1 MENIKKNIYFINV
14 TLLGDSQVGKTT
26 IKDRLLGKQFNI
38 NTITT
43 TCPPYKEYFNIS
55 NSKKIPNSDIFIN
68 IWDTA
73 GQEKYRS
80 QCAGAIKRADI
91 ILFIRDHLHDNLGKE
106 NADSWIATAENSNF
120 LQSENVIK
128 IFCLNKTDLIDE
140 NTKNEIR
147 EVLTNISS
155 NYPSSKV
162 FVISSKNDND
172 IQNLKND
179 IIFFAED
186 LTIKAIKSYN
196 HEVNAILFGPSMV
209 GKTTLINRII
219 YDYYQESTIL
229 TLKLEKTSQQISLK
243 DSCHFDF
250 KNHDEIKI
258 NYFDIPGQIQ
268 YMEKSLNILK
278 KAEIIIFVNDNENL
292 EVQNKIIEQ
301 KITLF
306 GKKIIFCINKSDLI
320 SKKNTFLNDYKN
332 TNKKILENNN
342 NIFIVSA
349 KDGDGIKG
357 LKESINSL
365 AIDILKEKKTQKSES
380 DKATTVERQFNE
392 VKIINLDN
400 IQEVEVRKENSC
412 KKCWKS
418 IIDIFK

>member
-1 MENIKKNIYFINV
+1 MEI
-14 TLLGDSQVGKTT
+14 
-26 IKDRLLGKQFNI
+26 
-38 NTITT
+38 
-43 TCPPYKEYFNIS
+43 
-55 NSKKIPNSDIFIN
+55 
-68 IWDTA
+68 
-73 GQEKYRS
+73 
-80 QCAGAIKRADI
+80 
-91 ILFIRDHLHDNLGKE
+91 
-106 NADSWIATAENSNF
+106 
-120 LQSENVIK
+120 
-128 IFCLNKTDLIDE
+128 
-140 NTKNEIR
+140 
-147 EVLTNISS
+147 LTNISS

-186 LTIKAIKSYN
+186 LTLKTIKSYKY
-196 HEVNAILFGPSMV
+196 EVNAIIFGPSMV
-209 GKTTLINRII
+209 GKTTLIHRII

-258 NYFDIPGQIQ
+258 NYFDIPGQSQ

-320 SKKNTFLNDYKN
+320 SKKKSFIIDYKN
-332 TNKKILENNN
+332 TNEKNIKK
-342 NIFIVSA
+342 
-349 KDGDGIKG
+349 
-357 LKESINSL
+357 
-365 AIDILKEKKTQKSES
+365 
-380 DKATTVERQFNE
+380 
-392 VKIINLDN
+392 
-400 IQEVEVRKENSC
+400 
-412 KKCWKS
+412 
-418 IIDIFK
+418 